1 MQFLA
6 YLTILMVA
14 ISTVLLEV
22 HWLASPDPQPK
33 PVIQAGS
40 PPAPKTEGPNKEVS
54 PIYPKKVEA
63 PRPAEPPNSQS
74 QDAPPNAVQTT
85 DPAAPRLSTPQQQSA
100 ATTRVAPAQEPVPPA
115 QAAQQSDS
123 PPQPPP
129 AQQPATAQTTGSV
142 VAAQPAAPPQQTGTA
157 PKEAPQPPDANAAS
171 QQKSL
176 RETTGAAVRE
186 ENTRQASA
194 DPTRSPNRANNS
206 QQDVPNSSSKRC
218 DIQACAG
225 TYRRSFR
232 ASDCTY
238 QPFDGGPRR
247 LCEKSLGQRMVR
259 ERDQPDRRRW
269 SKDTE
274 TRYLDRSRVG
284 RQLPDDD
291 DGDDVRAES
300 DDSDRG
306 PLGFFLFGRRPRW

>member
-1 MQFLA
+1 MQFLV
-6 YLTILMVA
+6 YLTILMCA

-33 PVIQAGS
+33 PVIQAS
-40 PPAPKTEGPNKEVS
+40 APPVPKTEGPNEALS

-63 PRPAEPPNSQS
+63 PRPADPANSQS
-74 QDAPPNAVQTT
+74 QDAAPNAVQTT
-85 DPAAPRLSTPQQQSA
+85 GPAAPKLSTPQEQSA
-100 ATTRVAPAQEPVPPA
+100 TTIVAPAQEPGPPA
-115 QAAQQSDS
+115 QAVQQSA
-123 PPQPPP
+123 PQPLP
-129 AQQPATAQTTGSV
+129 AQQPATAQPTESM
-142 VAAQPAAPPQQTGTA
+142 VATQPAAPPEQTGTA
-157 PKEAPQPPDANAAS
+157 PKEAPRPPDANAAS

-194 DPTRSPNRANNS
+194 DPTRSPNRVNNS

-247 LCEKSLGQRMVR
+247 LCEKSLGQRMAR

-269 SKDTE
+269 SRDTE

-284 RQLPDDD
+284 RQFPDDD

>member
-1 MQFLA
+1 MQFLV
-6 YLTILMVA
+6 YLTILMCA

-33 PVIQAGS
+33 PVIQAS
-40 PPAPKTEGPNKEVS
+40 APPAPKTEGPNEALS

-63 PRPAEPPNSQS
+63 PRPADPANSQS
-74 QDAPPNAVQTT
+74 QERNAVQTT
-85 DPAAPRLSTPQQQSA
+85 GPAAPKLSAPQQQSP
-100 ATTRVAPAQEPVPPA
+100 TTIVAPAQEPEPPA
-115 QAAQQSDS
+115 KGVQQSAP
-123 PPQPPP
+123 PPQQPP
-129 AQQPATAQTTGSV
+129 AQQPATAQPTESM
-142 VAAQPAAPPQQTGTA
+142 VATQPAAPPEQTGIA
-157 PKEAPQPPDANAAS
+157 SQEAPPRPPGANAVS

-247 LCEKSLGQRMVR
+247 LCEKSLGQRMAR

-269 SKDTE
+269 SRDTE
-274 TRYLDRSRVG
+274 TR
-284 RQLPDDD
+284 
-291 DGDDVRAES
+291 
-300 DDSDRG
+300 
-306 PLGFFLFGRRPRW
+306 

>member
-1 MQFLA
+1 MHFLV
-6 YLTILMVA
+6 YLSILMVA
-14 ISTVLLEV
+14 ISTLLLEV

-33 PVIQAGS
+33 PVIQAGP
-40 PPAPKTEGPNKEVS
+40 PPAPKTEGPNAALS
-54 PIYPKKVEA
+54 PIYPKRVEA
-63 PRPAEPPNSQS
+63 PRPADPANSQS
-74 QDAPPNAVQTT
+74 QDASAV
-85 DPAAPRLSTPQQQSA
+85 QQSA
-100 ATTRVAPAQEPVPPA
+100 PR
-115 QAAQQSDS
+115 
-123 PPQPPP
+123 P
-129 AQQPATAQTTGSV
+129 AQQPATAQTTGSMV
-142 VAAQPAAPPQQTGTA
+142 GAQPAPPPQQTVTA
-157 PKEAPQPPDANAAS
+157 PQGAPPQPSGANAAS

-186 ENTRQASA
+186 ENTRQAAA
-194 DPTRSPNRANNS
+194 DPTRSPNRADNL
-206 QQDVPNSSSKRC
+206 QQNVPNSSSKRC

-247 LCEKSLGQRMVR
+247 LCEKSLGQRMAR

-269 SKDTE
+269 SRDTE

-284 RQLPDDD
+284 REFPDDD

-306 PLGFFLFGRRPRW
+306 PLGFFHFGRRPRW